1 MFYWLLNLKEN
12 NSILRF
18 EALSLPKDV
27 LGVVYCLFGGLKFN
41 LLKALRLFSQ
51 CIVMIEIRVAN
62 YHARNRNARLES

>member
-41 LLKALRLFSQ
+41 LLKLSQ

-62 YHARNRNARLES
+62 YHESRNRNARLES

>member
-41 LLKALRLFSQ
+41 LLKLSQ

>member
-41 LLKALRLFSQ
+41 LLKLSQ

-62 YHARNRNARLES
+62 YHAGNRNARLES